1 MLPYYIFLA
10 VIMALYAIY
19 QRDRKN
25 KVALVATAVVFIA
38 FAGLRDSTVGT
49 DTGGYTRNF
58 KNTQV
63 EEVIEDVLQDKDD
76 PLAPPNLEGNTLWEK
91 LKDEPGF
98 YYLKVAGRLLGD
110 NYAILLLLVA
120 LIVCIGTLGGIH
132 LVSQHELVSLFVFI
146 TLGLYTFS
154 FNAERQGIAVAI
166 YCLAIPYLI
175 KRDLLRYTL
184 VVAVAAMF
192 HKTIVVTLPLYFL
205 LTMRFSFKSVLFIM
219 AGVGV
224 LTAFM
229 PHLIDFGTSLES
241 RYRLYTITDETAG
254 RGLGLT
260 AFYTML
266 AVFFVWWRQFM
277 DWRLLRRYD
286 VFLHMIICAAVI
298 FLVVTGMGLYVETNR
313 FANYFQIAAM
323 FLWADVFANPKH
335 RPSWSMTAAFVLG
348 HLIYFYVFTDRM
360 ASLTPYALNETLFGP
375 NSILPP
381 APH

>member
-19 QRDRKN
+19 QRDRTN
-25 KVALVATAVVFIA
+25 KVALAATAVVFIA

-49 DTGGYTRNF
+49 DTGGYTRSF
-58 KNTQV
+58 KSSKLQ
-63 EEVIEDVLQDKDD
+63 EVIDDISVNKED
-76 PLAPPNLEGNTLWEK
+76 PLAPPTLEGDTLWEK
-91 LKDEPGF
+91 LTDEPGF
-98 YYLKVAGRLLGD
+98 FIIQVFGRILYD
-110 NYAILLLLVA
+110 NYAVLLLLVA

-175 KRDLLRYTL
+175 KRDFLRYTL
-184 VVAVAAMF
+184 VVAVAALF
-192 HKTIVVTLPLYFL
+192 HKTIVVALPLYFL
-205 LTMRFSFKSVLFIM
+205 FTMRFSFKSILLIVV
-219 AGVGV
+219 GVGL

-229 PHLIDFGTSLES
+229 PRLIEFGSSLEA
-241 RYRLYTITDETAG
+241 RYRLYTITDETAS

-260 AFYTML
+260 AFYTIL
-266 AVFFVWWRQFM
+266 AVFFLWWRQFM
-277 DWRLLRRYD
+277 DRRLLRRYD

-298 FLVVTGMGLYVETNR
+298 YLVVAGMGLYVETNR
-313 FANYFQIAAM
+313 FANYLQIAAM

-335 RPSWSMTAAFVLG
+335 RPSWGMTIMFVLG
-348 HLIYFYVFTDRM
+348 HLIYFYIFTDRM
-360 ASLTPYALNETLFGP
+360 AALTPYALNETLFGS

>member
-19 QRDRKN
+19 QRDRTN
-25 KVALVATAVVFIA
+25 KVALAATAVVFIA

-49 DTGGYTRNF
+49 DTGGYTRSF
-58 KNTQV
+58 KSSKLQ
-63 EEVIEDVLQDKDD
+63 EVIDDISVNKED
-76 PLAPPNLEGNTLWEK
+76 PLAPPNLEGDTLWEK
-91 LKDEPGF
+91 LTDEPGF

-192 HKTIVVTLPLYFL
+192 HRTIVVTLPLYFL
-205 LTMRFSFKSVLFIM
+205 FTMRFSPKSVLFIV
-219 AGVGV
+219 AGIGV

-229 PHLIDFGTSLES
+229 PFLIDFGSTIEYK
-241 RYRLYTITDETAG
+241 YRVYTYNEQSTG

-260 AFYTML
+260 AFYTVL

-277 DWRLLRRYD
+277 DRRLLRRYD

-298 FLVVTGMGLYVETNR
+298 YLVVAGMGLYVETNR
-313 FANYFQIAAM
+313 FANYLQIAAM

-335 RPSWSMTAAFVLG
+335 RPSWAMATLFVVG
-348 HLIYFYVFTDRM
+348 HLIYFYIFTDRM
-360 ASLTPYALNETLFGP
+360 ASLTPYMWNETIFGVQ
-375 NSILPP
+375 PP
-381 APH
+381 Y